1 MAVNSVHNTPKA
13 DATLQRTE
21 AASRVRQQRDDTAN
35 KRQDTAQQHQV
46 QQQQS
51 NQAADTR
58 KLAEAKAVEQQS
70 QARVNVRV

>member
-21 AASRVRQQRDDTAN
+21 AASRVRQQRDDAANTRQNTAE
-35 KRQDTAQQHQV
+35 QHQA

-51 NQAADTR
+51 NQVADTR
-58 KLAEAKAVEQQS
+58 KLAEAKAVEKQS
-70 QARVNVRV
+70 QERVNVKV